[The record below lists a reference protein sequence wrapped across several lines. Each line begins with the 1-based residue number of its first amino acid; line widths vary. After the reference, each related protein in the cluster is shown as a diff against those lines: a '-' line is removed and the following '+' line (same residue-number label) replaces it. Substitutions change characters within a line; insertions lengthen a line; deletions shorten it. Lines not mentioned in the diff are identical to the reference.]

1 MLLKNIAI
9 HECSAILNE
18 IKITRLQDKEL
29 KLKLVH
35 NYLELRKS
43 SNALMEDIQAIKS
56 KFQEDWANE
65 LREVIVLRKNSE
77 AIDEKKYA
85 DYLAAEKDAND
96 ALSAINEGNTEVD
109 LQPMETDAFV
119 SAMGED
125 DITLSSIGYLSDM
138 GVLI

>member
-35 NYLELRKS
+35 NYLELRKA

-56 KFQEDWANE
+56 KFQDDWANE

-96 ALSAINEGNTEVD
+96 ALSAINEGETEVD

-138 GVLI
+138 GVLV

>member
-1 MLLKNIAI
+1 MLLKHIAI

-18 IKITRLQDKEL
+18 IKITRLQDREL

-35 NYLELRKS
+35 NYLELRKA

>member
-18 IKITRLQDKEL
+18 IKITRLQDREL

-35 NYLELRKS
+35 NYLELRKA

-96 ALSAINEGNTEVD
+96 ALSAINEGETEVD

>member
-35 NYLELRKS
+35 NYLELRKA

-96 ALSAINEGNTEVD
+96 ALSAINEGETEVD

-119 SAMGED
+119 SAMVED

-138 GVLI
+138 GVLV

>member
-35 NYLELRKS
+35 NYLELRKA

-56 KFQEDWANE
+56 KFQDDWANE

-96 ALSAINEGNTEVD
+96 ALSAINEGETEVD
-109 LQPMETDAFV
+109 LQPMETDVFV

-138 GVLI
+138 EVLV